1 MPDASDKK
9 SSNLNHITTL
19 FFDVNETLLDI
30 QPLKAV
36 ISKTLDNRQELAD
49 LWFISLLHHSLV
61 DTASGG
67 WHTFAEIGN
76 AVLNM
81 LAAQHNIQMS
91 DDAPSIA
98 EALSQLP
105 PHADVIPA
113 LSALQQQGFKLVAL
127 TNSSRA
133 LADKQL
139 NHAGIMHFFDAVLSV
154 ESIKT
159 YKPDLKVYCW
169 ATEQMDVPRENTLMI
184 AAHSWDVG
192 GAKRA
197 GMHTAFIARKGQ
209 TLSPLLPEPDLVCSD
224 LNDLAASLGPTK
236 VNEMQN

>member
-1 MPDASDKK
+1 MTDASDNNAPNL
-9 SSNLNHITTL
+9 SNITTL

-30 QPLKAV
+30 QPFKDV
-36 ISKTLDNRQELAD
+36 ISKTLDNRKELAD
-49 LWFISLLHHSLV
+49 LWFVSLLHNSLV

-67 WHTFAEIGN
+67 WHSFAEIGN
-76 AVLNM
+76 AVLTM
-81 LAAQHNIQMS
+81 LAAQHNIQLS
-91 DDAPSIA
+91 DDAPSLA

-105 PHADVIPA
+105 PHADVIAA
-113 LSALQQQGFKLVAL
+113 LSVLQQKGFKLVAL
-127 TNSSRA
+127 TNSSQA

-139 NHAGIMHFFDAVLSV
+139 NHAGIIHFFDRVLSV

-169 ATEQMDVPRENTLMI
+169 AAEQMHVSRENSLMI

-209 TLSPLLPEPDLVCSD
+209 SLSPLMPDPDLVCPD
-224 LNDLAASLGPTK
+224 LKALAESLFTIEK
-236 VNEMQN
+236 L

>member
-1 MPDASDKK
+1 MTDTSDKK
-9 SSNLNHITTL
+9 SSSLNNITTL

-30 QPLKAV
+30 QPLKDV
-36 ISKTLDNRQELAD
+36 VSKTLDNRKELAD
-49 LWFISLLHHSLV
+49 LWFISLLHNSLV

-67 WHTFAEIGN
+67 WHSFAEIGN

-81 LAAQHNIQMS
+81 LAAQHNIQITNE
-91 DDAPSIA
+91 APSLA
-98 EALSQLP
+98 EALSNLP
-105 PHADVIPA
+105 PHPDVIPA
-113 LSALQQQGFKLVAL
+113 LSLLQQQGFKLVAL
-127 TNSSRA
+127 TNSSQA

-139 NHAGIMHFFDAVLSV
+139 NHAGIIHFFEAVLSV

-169 ATEQMDVPRENTLMI
+169 AAEQMHVSRENSLMI

-209 TLSPLLPEPDLVCSD
+209 SLSSLMPDPDLICPD
-224 LNDLAASLGPTK
+224 LTTLAASLPPPAYSAST
-236 VNEMQN
+236 

>member
-1 MPDASDKK
+1 MTDASDTNPPDL
-9 SSNLNHITTL
+9 SNITTL

-30 QPLKAV
+30 QPLKDV
-36 ISKTLDNRQELAD
+36 ISKTLDNRKELAD
-49 LWFISLLHHSLV
+49 LWFVSLLHNSLV

-67 WHTFAEIGN
+67 WHSFAEIGN
-76 AVLNM
+76 AVLTM
-81 LAAQHNIQMS
+81 LAAQHNIQLS
-91 DDAPSIA
+91 DDAPSLA

-105 PHADVIPA
+105 PHADVITA
-113 LSALQQQGFKLVAL
+113 LSVLQQKGFKLVAL
-127 TNSSRA
+127 TNSSQA

-139 NHAGIMHFFDAVLSV
+139 NHAGLIHFFDRVLSV

-169 ATEQMDVPRENTLMI
+169 AAEQMHVSRENSLMI

-209 TLSPLLPEPDLVCSD
+209 SLSPLMPDPDLVCPD
-224 LNDLAASLGPTK
+224 FTALAASLPPPAYSAST
-236 VNEMQN
+236 